1 MSPWEGFSIDPGDRT
16 PVYAQLER
24 AIRSA
29 IATGRL
35 MVGDQL
41 PTVRQLAVD
50 LRVNANTV
58 AKVYAF
64 LERAGV
70 LETRRGVGT
79 FIAARSA
86 APQEESLRHAELS
99 RLVDRFLAELDTQG
113 FSIEDARPLLD
124 ERASAGGETAGGRP
138 RAHSDARA
146 NGARAERREQ

>member
-1 MSPWEGFSIDPGDRT
+1 MFQVDSQHPT
-16 PVYAQLER
+16 PIYHQLER
-24 AIRSA
+24 SIRFA

-35 MVGDQL
+35 NVGDQL

-79 FIAARSA
+79 FIAARTPM
-86 APQEESLRHAELS
+86 PQEEALRQKELG
-99 RLVDRFLAELDTQG
+99 RLVDRFLAALSHHG
-113 FSIEDARPLLD
+113 FHVDD
-124 ERASAGGETAGGRP
+124 
-138 RAHSDARA
+138 
-146 NGARAERREQ
+146 